1 MNAALMFILIVV
13 ICLIGIFAGRKV
25 KSAAQWANG
34 GKNLNWVT
42 VGILLVT
49 FQIGGTS
56 TIGAAQNG
64 YGLGIGGAWY
74 GIAGTIAMLLSS
86 LFIVHLRKYITE
98 DTISNFMKNR
108 YSAGVSNLYSYAY
121 LVMGFIY
128 IPIQLFTITTVF
140 RTIIPGLS
148 LTWACIIGLLLA
160 ISYTVISGVS
170 GANYVSKVSCILM
183 YGAIIFGLI
192 LVMGKIGGFET
203 LSVNLDPSF
212 FNLFTMP
219 AKTWFSWFL
228 TCFVAFLTMQAAI
241 QPSLIAKDDSSAR
254 KGIIFGA
261 ILNLPCGFICALLG
275 MACLVMNLDV
285 GGNSSLAFAT
295 VINTYCPS
303 WLTALIF
310 ASIALI
316 VICTLAGQLLAICT
330 IIRQLLLPVYTKKEI
345 SEGKQ
350 LTYTRLIAFAYGFL
364 TIIPTFM
371 IQQSFLNQIVTVLIA
386 CVTGPMF
393 FALVAG
399 MFWKKMNAKAAAW
412 SIVSGMVVGV
422 LWVLVGL
429 SNSWHPVYII
439 LPVSSLVG
447 FVVCKLTSGSEIEKV

>member
-1 MNAALMFILIVV
+1 MSAALMFILIGV

-34 GKNLNWVT
+34 GKSLNWVT

-74 GIAGTIAMLLSS
+74 SIAGTVAMILSAF
-86 LFIVHLRKYITE
+86 FITHLRRYITE

-121 LVMGFIY
+121 LIMGFIY
-128 IPIQLFTITTVF
+128 IPIQLFTVTTVF

-160 ISYTVISGVS
+160 ISYTVVSGVS
-170 GANYVSKVSCILM
+170 GANYVSKVGCILM
-183 YGAIIFGLI
+183 YGAMIVGMI
-192 LVMGKIGGFET
+192 LVMNKIGGFGT
-203 LSVNLDPSF
+203 LTVNLDPSY

-219 AKTWFSWFL
+219 TKTWFSWFL

-241 QPSLIAKDDSSAR
+241 QPSLIAKDDASAK

-275 MACLVMNLDV
+275 MACIAMNLDV
-285 GGNSSLAFAT
+285 GGSSSLAFAT

-330 IIRQLLLPVYTKKEI
+330 IIRQLLLPVYEKKEV
-345 SEGKQ
+345 SERKQ
-350 LTYTRLIAFAYGFL
+350 LTYTRLIAFVYGFI
-364 TIIPTFM
+364 TIVPTFM

-393 FALVAG
+393 FALIAG
-399 MFWKKMNAKAAAW
+399 MFWKKMNAKAAMW
-412 SIVSGMVVGV
+412 SIISGIAVGII
-422 LWVLVGL
+422 WVIAGM
-429 SNSWHPVYII
+429 SDSWHPVYII
-439 LPVSSLVG
+439 LPVSALVG
-447 FVVCKLTSGSEIEKV
+447 FIVCKITSGSEAQTI

>member
-1 MNAALMFILIVV
+1 MGAVIMFVLIVA
-13 ICLIGIFAGRKV
+13 ICLIGIMAGRKIT
-25 KSAAQWANG
+25 SAAQWANG
-34 GKNLNWVT
+34 GKSLNWVT

-74 GIAGTIAMLLSS
+74 GIAGTIAMIISS
-86 LFIVHLRKYITE
+86 FFIVYLRKYITE

-108 YSAGVSNLYSYAY
+108 YSSAVSNLYSYAY
-121 LVMGFIY
+121 LLMGFIY
-128 IPIQLFTITTVF
+128 IPIQLFTLTTVF

-160 ISYTVISGVS
+160 ISYTVVSGVS
-170 GANYVSKVSCILM
+170 GANYVSKVGCILM
-183 YGAIIFGLI
+183 YLSMIFGLI
-192 LVMGKIGGFET
+192 LVMGKTGGFEM
-203 LSVNLDPSF
+203 LSAKLDPSF
-212 FNLFTMP
+212 FSLFTMP

-228 TCFVAFLTMQAAI
+228 TCLVAFLTMQAAI
-241 QPSLIAKDDSSAR
+241 QPSLIAKDDSNAKR
-254 KGIIFGA
+254 GIIFGA

-275 MACLVMNLDV
+275 MVCIAMNLDV
-285 GGNSSLAFAT
+285 GGSSSLAFAT
-295 VINTYCPS
+295 VINTYCPN

-330 IIRQLLLPVYTKKEI
+330 IIRQLLMPVYQKRET
-345 SEGKQ
+345 SERTQ
-350 LTYTRLIAFAYGFL
+350 LTYTRLIAFAYGFI

-393 FALVAG
+393 FALIAG
-399 MFWKKMNAKAAAW
+399 MFWKKMNAKAAMW
-412 SIVSGMVVGV
+412 SIISGIAVGIV
-422 LWVLVGL
+422 WVLIGM
-429 SNSWHPVYII
+429 SDSWHPVYII

-447 FVVCKLTSGSEIEKV
+447 FAVCRLTAGKEPAA

>member
-1 MNAALMFILIVV
+1 MSAALMFILIGV

-34 GKNLNWVT
+34 GKSLNWVT

-74 GIAGTIAMLLSS
+74 SIAGTVAMILSAF
-86 LFIVHLRKYITE
+86 FITHLRRYITE

-121 LVMGFIY
+121 LIMGFIY
-128 IPIQLFTITTVF
+128 IPIQLFTVTTVF

-160 ISYTVISGVS
+160 ISYTVVSGVS
-170 GANYVSKVSCILM
+170 GANYVSKVGCILM
-183 YGAIIFGLI
+183 YGAMIVGMI
-192 LVMGKIGGFET
+192 LVMNKIGGFGT
-203 LSVNLDPSF
+203 LTVNLDSSY

-241 QPSLIAKDDSSAR
+241 QPSLIAKDDASAK

-275 MACLVMNLDV
+275 MACIAMNLDV
-285 GGNSSLAFAT
+285 GGSSSLAFAT

-330 IIRQLLLPVYTKKEI
+330 IIRQLLLPVYEKKEV
-345 SEGKQ
+345 SERKQ
-350 LTYTRLIAFAYGFL
+350 LTYTRLIAFVYGFI

-399 MFWKKMNAKAAAW
+399 MFWKKMNAKAAMW
-412 SIVSGMVVGV
+412 SIISGIAVGIIWVVTGM
-422 LWVLVGL
+422 
-429 SNSWHPVYII
+429 SSSWHPVYII
-439 LPVSSLVG
+439 LPVSALVG
-447 FVVCKLTSGSEIEKV
+447 FIVCKITSGSEAQTI

>member
-1 MNAALMFILIVV
+1 MKATLMFVLIAV
-13 ICLIGIFAGRKV
+13 ICLIGILAGRKV

-64 YGLGIGGAWY
+64 YTLGIGGAWY
-74 GIAGTIAMLLSS
+74 RIAGTVAMILSMF
-86 LFIVHLRKYITE
+86 FITHLRKYITE

-108 YSAGVSNLYSYAY
+108 YSSSISNLYSYAY
-121 LVMGFIY
+121 LIMGLIY
-128 IPIQLFTITTVF
+128 IPSQLFTVTTVF
-140 RTIIPGLS
+140 RTIIPALD
-148 LTWACIIGLLLA
+148 LTWACIIGLVLA
-160 ISYTVISGVS
+160 ISYTVVSGVS
-170 GANYVSKVSCILM
+170 GANYVSKVGCILM
-183 YGAIIFGLI
+183 YAAMAVGLI
-192 LVMGKIGGFET
+192 LVMGQTGSFAT
-203 LSVNLDPSF
+203 LTTALDASY

-241 QPSLIAKDDSSAR
+241 QPSLIAKDDASAK
-254 KGIIFGA
+254 KGILFGA

-275 MACLVMNLDV
+275 MVCIAMNLDV

-295 VINTYCPS
+295 VINTYCPN
-303 WLTALIF
+303 WLTALLF

-330 IIRQLLLPVYTKKEI
+330 IIRQLLLPVYQKKQV
-345 SEGKQ
+345 SERTQ
-350 LTYTRLIAFAYGFL
+350 LTYTRLIAFVYGFI

-371 IQQSFLNQIVTVLIA
+371 IQQSFLNELVTVLIA

-399 MFWKKMNAKAAAW
+399 MFWKKMNAKAAGW
-412 SIVSGMVVGV
+412 SIVSGIVVGII
-422 LWVLVGL
+422 WVLTGM
-429 SNSWHPVYII
+429 SASWHPVYII

-447 FVVCKLTSGSEIEKV
+447 FVVCKLTSSSRIQRT

>member
-1 MNAALMFILIVV
+1 MGAALMFILIVV
-13 ICLIGIFAGRKV
+13 ICFIGILAGRRI

-64 YGLGIGGAWY
+64 YVLGIGGAWY
-74 GIAGTIAMLLSS
+74 GIAGTVAMLLSTF
-86 LFIVHLRKYITE
+86 FIAALRKYITE

-108 YSAGVSNLYSYAY
+108 YSNGISNLYSYAY

-140 RTIIPGLS
+140 QTIMPGLS
-148 LTWACIIGLLLA
+148 LTWACVIGLLLS
-160 ISYTVISGVS
+160 ISYTVISGVN

-183 YGAIIFGLI
+183 YAAMIVGLMFVFGGTGG
-192 LVMGKIGGFET
+192 MGT
-203 LSVNLDPSF
+203 LTSTLDASY

-219 AKTWFSWFL
+219 TKTWFSWFL

-254 KGIIFGA
+254 KGIAFGA

-275 MACLVMNLDV
+275 MACIAMDLDV

-295 VINTYCPS
+295 VVNTYCPN
-303 WLTALIF
+303 WLTSLIF

-330 IIRQLLLPVYTKKEI
+330 IIRQLLLPVYQKNSV
-345 SEGKQ
+345 SESRQ
-350 LTYTRLIAFAYGFL
+350 LAYTRLIAFAYGFL

-371 IQQSFLNQIVTVLIA
+371 IQQSFLNQITTVLIA

-399 MFWKKMNAKAAAW
+399 MFWKRMNTKAAAW
-412 SIVSGMVVGV
+412 SIISGIAVGII
-422 LWVLVGL
+422 WVLIGM
-429 SNSWHPVYII
+429 SDSWHPVYII
-439 LPVSSLVG
+439 LPVSSAVG
-447 FVVCKLTSGSEIEKV
+447 FLVCKLTSRGELQGA